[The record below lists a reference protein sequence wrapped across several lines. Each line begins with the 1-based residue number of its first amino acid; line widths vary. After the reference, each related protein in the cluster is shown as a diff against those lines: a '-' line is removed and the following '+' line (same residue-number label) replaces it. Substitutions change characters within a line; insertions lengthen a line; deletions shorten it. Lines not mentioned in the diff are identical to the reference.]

1 MLIYGITD
9 IQNKPSLIKSM
20 DIAQIVDKRKNIT
33 LGYFISSKYEKQ
45 IKPLIGNED
54 NAYVNFSLFV
64 FYILVIYKGFFNMLL
79 NIMSSSI
86 KTLLYSFVVM
96 K

>member
-45 IKPLIGNED
+45 IKPLIGTED

-64 FYILVIYKGFFNMLL
+64 FYILVIYKGFLICF
-79 NIMSSSI
+79 SI
-86 KTLLYSFVVM
+86 
-96 K
+96 

>member
-45 IKPLIGNED
+45 IKPLIDKIDRDEKFAKLKKLKQHED
-54 NAYVNFSLFV
+54 FEKESENNS
-64 FYILVIYKGFFNMLL
+64 
-79 NIMSSSI
+79 
-86 KTLLYSFVVM
+86 
-96 K
+96 

>member
-20 DIAQIVDKRKNIT
+20 DIAQIVDKRKNIK

-45 IKPLIGNED
+45 IKPLIDKIDRDEKLAKLKKLKQHED
-54 NAYVNFSLFV
+54 FEKESENNS
-64 FYILVIYKGFFNMLL
+64 
-79 NIMSSSI
+79 
-86 KTLLYSFVVM
+86 
-96 K
+96 